1 MSYGLY
7 VADIYIWWSNI
18 YVHYKLLLIFEQTMP
33 YAINMRV
40 HLAYAVEH
48 MQNSVVL
55 YCGMSTISRITIITL
70 DDTLLDVCLK
80 TMYVMYKCN
89 HHVNFQFIH
98 NEDNTLFNMIVLQSI
113 THYRV
118 LNVIVEFP
126 I

>member
-48 MQNSVVL
+48 MQNRVVL

-89 HHVNFQFIH
+89 SPCKLPIH
-98 NEDNTLFNMIVLQSI
+98 S
-113 THYRV
+113 
-118 LNVIVEFP
+118 
-126 I
+126 